1 MKKNILR
8 GIIIVLLLGT
18 FYMIFNFSSQDG
30 EESSGVSQK
39 VTVAITKNVKKIQ
52 TLEEQQ
58 KQQVLEQTEKIVR
71 KLAHFSIYTLVG
83 ILLMALMSTYNIKE
97 RNRVITSLIIGIAYA
112 SSDEIHQIFTPGRSA
127 MVTDVLI
134 DTIGICLG
142 ICITKFVI
150 KVYRKFYK
158 KRQIIIEKYL

>member
-1 MKKNILR
+1 MKINILR

-52 TLEEQQ
+52 SLEEQQ
-58 KQQVLEQTEKIVR
+58 KQQVLQQTEKVVR

-83 ILLMALMSTYNIKE
+83 FLLMALMNTYDMKE
-97 RNRVITSLIIGIAYA
+97 SKRAVFSLIIGIIYA

-127 MVTDVLI
+127 MITDVFI
-134 DTIGICLG
+134 DTMGVLLG
-142 ICITKFVI
+142 IMLFMLVIIVWKKLLAKNTMNFV
-150 KVYRKFYK
+150 
-158 KRQIIIEKYL
+158 EK

>member
-8 GIIIVLLLGT
+8 GIIIVLLLGI

-52 TLEEQQ
+52 SLEEQQ

-83 ILLMALMSTYNIKE
+83 LLLMALMNTYDIKE
-97 RNRVITSLIIGIAYA
+97 RNRVIISLIIGIAYA

-127 MVTDVLI
+127 MITDVMI
-134 DTIGICLG
+134 DTMGVFLG
-142 ICITKFVI
+142 IILMMLVI
-150 KVYRKFYK
+150 KLWK
-158 KRQIIIEKYL
+158 KLLTKNTMNFVEN